1 MADRHMAKQASI
13 GITAAAEIAGFI
25 KCRLLTGRYAVGDRL
40 PTAGELARRFDVDP
54 NTARAAYARLKA
66 EDLVESTRGKGT
78 FVKADVRQRHST
90 RLDELVRNAI
100 REAHSLG
107 LSTEDLATVIW
118 LQKRFTEERPRI
130 WYVDNDFPF
139 FEAIRHRIGELAGSD
154 TVGCALNR
162 LEDRIAQGAGPA
174 EPDLVVTSK
183 FNSKKVA
190 EHLHDPGPT
199 IVSIAPRLS
208 PGTIER
214 LSELAPEITTLGVVC
229 VDRIFADISGKV
241 IERSGIA
248 TPQVRGNSSDPST
261 LPAVFSEADAIT
273 ISTVALSRLEA
284 ARVDLPDKPIVPFHY
299 EMTEDC
305 ESAIMDGVE
314 HVMGRTHAADAWPE
328 R

>member
-1 MADRHMAKQASI
+1 MAKQSAV
-13 GITAAAEIAGFI
+13 GITVAAEIAGFI
-25 KCRLLTGRYAVGDRL
+25 KCRLLTGRYTVGDRL

-66 EDLVESTRGKGT
+66 EGLVESTRGKGT

-90 RLDELVRNAI
+90 RLGELVRNAI

-107 LSTEDLATVIW
+107 LSTEELATVIW

-130 WYVDNDFPF
+130 WYIDNDFPY

-190 EHLHDPGPT
+190 EYLHETNPT
-199 IVSIAPRLS
+199 IVPIAPRLS
-208 PGTIER
+208 PDTIER

-241 IERSGIA
+241 IERNGITA
-248 TPQVRGNSSDPST
+248 PQVRGNSNDLSA
-261 LPAVFSEADAIT
+261 LPAIFSGADAIT
-273 ISTVALSRLEA
+273 ISTVALGRLKA

-305 ESAIMDGVE
+305 ESAVMDGVE
-314 HVMGRTHAADAWPE
+314 RVLDRPHAVEAWPG

>member
-1 MADRHMAKQASI
+1 MAKQSAV
-13 GITAAAEIAGFI
+13 GITVAAEIAGFI
-25 KCRLLTGRYAVGDRL
+25 KCRLLTGRYTVGDRL

-66 EDLVESTRGKGT
+66 EGLVESTRGKGT

-90 RLDELVRNAI
+90 RLGELVRNAI

-107 LSTEDLATVIW
+107 LSTEELATVIW

-130 WYVDNDFPF
+130 WYIDNDFPY

-190 EHLHDPGPT
+190 EYLHETNPT
-199 IVSIAPRLS
+199 IVPIAPRLS
-208 PGTIER
+208 PDTIER
-214 LSELAPEITTLGVVC
+214 LSELVPEITTLGVVC

-241 IERSGIA
+241 IERSGITA
-248 TPQVRGNSSDPST
+248 PQVRGNSNDLSA
-261 LPAVFSEADAIT
+261 LPAIFSGADAIT
-273 ISTVALSRLEA
+273 ISTVALGRLKA

-305 ESAIMDGVE
+305 ESAVMDGVE
-314 HVMGRTHAADAWPE
+314 RVLDRPHAVEAWPG